1 MVSHPFSRRCL
12 DKPFPAQEYFGE
24 RALIKEEPR
33 KATIKA
39 VGEVECLVLE
49 RAAFMKL
56 LLPSADRTFEEEM
69 LNREVAAPVASDEAR
84 SEIRWRCST
93 ARWQPPWRPMRRAQR
108 SVGNHSIEG
117 GQIDAELLR
126 RAPACHCAG
135 KGVRWVAAVP
145 GERRGGAQPRSAG
158 RIR

>member
-1 MVSHPFSRRCL
+1 M
-12 DKPFPAQEYFGE
+12 KQQEYFGE

-69 LNREVAAPVASDEAR
+69 LSREQSSTGGGKAKVTIPFEELTILATIGTGTFGRVKLTQHKASGR
-84 SEIRWRCST
+84 
-93 ARWQPPWRPMRRAQR
+93 
-108 SVGNHSIEG
+108 V
-117 GQIDAELLR
+117 
-126 RAPACHCAG
+126 CAL
-135 KGVRWVAAVP
+135 KV
-145 GERRGGAQPRSAG
+145 S
-158 RIR
+158 